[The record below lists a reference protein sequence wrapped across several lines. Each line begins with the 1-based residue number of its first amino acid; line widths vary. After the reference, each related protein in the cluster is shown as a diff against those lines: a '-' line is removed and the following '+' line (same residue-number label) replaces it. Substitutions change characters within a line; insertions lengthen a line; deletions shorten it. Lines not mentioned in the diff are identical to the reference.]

1 MAAQGRKWLRNSC
14 TRSRTLQEMK
24 RSPKDLGLTG
34 QRFLRYTEPMK
45 TERLSVSQWCGG
57 CSRREVLHGLGV
69 AAVGA
74 LAVVAGC
81 QQQGSSMS
89 TATSSSCGTGECIDL
104 TDASNQGLTTIGG
117 AMLIDMASDTV
128 MVIRVS
134 DTQVIAVSAIC
145 THAGCAMDYSA
156 GQQVL
161 DCPCHGS
168 RFSTDGKVVRGP
180 AKRSLRVYQAE
191 LANNKITI
199 T

>member
-1 MAAQGRKWLRNSC
+1 M
-14 TRSRTLQEMK
+14 
-24 RSPKDLGLTG
+24 
-34 QRFLRYTEPMK
+34 
-45 TERLSVSQWCGG
+45 
-57 CSRREVLHGLGV
+57 LHGLGV
-69 AAVGA
+69 AAASA

-81 QQQGSSMS
+81 QQQGSTLS

-104 TDASNQGLTTIGG
+104 TDASNKELTTTGG
-117 AMLIDMASDTV
+117 AMLIDMASDTI

-145 THAGCAMDYSA
+145 THAGCSMDYSA
-156 GQQVL
+156 SQQVL

-180 AKRSLRVYQAE
+180 ANRSLRVYNAA
-191 LANNKITI
+191 LANNKVTI